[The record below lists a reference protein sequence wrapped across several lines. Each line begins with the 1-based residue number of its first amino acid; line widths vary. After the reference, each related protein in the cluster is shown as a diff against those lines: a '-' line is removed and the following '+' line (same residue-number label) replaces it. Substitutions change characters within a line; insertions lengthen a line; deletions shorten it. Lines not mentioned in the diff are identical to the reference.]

1 MKNNSVLPNAFSGKV
16 AVVTGATDGMG
27 KQIAL
32 ALARAGAIVG
42 VADLSLQGVK
52 EVAQQIRKT
61 GGTAVCMAMDV
72 ANEDAVNETIDR
84 VVAQFGALD
93 VLVAN
98 AGIQIFN
105 PLEKHTFS
113 DWRKMQATHVDGAFL
128 TTRAALRHMYRDD
141 RGGVVIYIGALNAED
156 TSPLMCAY
164 AAAKYAL
171 LGIVRVLAKEGA
183 RHNVRA
189 YLVCGSAEEDEMVR
203 RVVPAGSAEGPLA
216 TAHAVAQMVLHLA
229 DKATCPDVTHT
240 PFDRVE

>member
-1 MKNNSVLPNAFSGKV
+1 MMNSVLGKI
-16 AVVTGATDGMG
+16 AVVTGAAGGIG

-42 VADLSLQGVK
+42 VADLNPQGVK
-52 EVAQQIRKT
+52 EVVQQIRKS

-72 ANEDAVNETIDR
+72 TNEDAVNEGVDR

-98 AGIQIFN
+98 AGVQLLN
-105 PLEKHTFS
+105 PLDSSSFS

-141 RGGVVIYIGALNAED
+141 RGGVVIYIGAVDAQD

-164 AAAKYAL
+164 AAAKHAL
-171 LGIVRVLAKEGA
+171 LGIARVLAKEGA
-183 RHNVRA
+183 PHNVHA
-189 YLVCGSAEEDEMVR
+189 YLVCQGAGDDEVVR
-203 RVVPAGSAEGPLA
+203 HVAPRGGTDTSFA
-216 TAHAVAQMVLHLA
+216 TAHEVAQMVLHLA
-229 DKATCPDVTHT
+229 SSSSRPLATHPPLDCVK
-240 PFDRVE
+240 